1 MAARRTLAIVAI
13 AVVIIVVVASVGA
26 FALMNSTKKGTV
38 QVYMGDSVGQW
49 AHVNVTFD
57 TVQIHKANGTNNS
70 GWVSLSIKNG
80 TLDLAQLVNISA
92 LLGQGKVAVGK
103 YTQLRIDV
111 KSATGVMTNGTNV
124 TFTVPSGE
132 LKTTKPFNVVSGGT
146 TKISVDIDLE
156 HSIVFANGKWMFKP
170 VLGHVT
176 ESS

>member
-1 MAARRTLAIVAI
+1 MTARRTLAIVAI
-13 AVVIIVVVASVGA
+13 AVVIIVVAASVGA
-26 FALMNSTKKGTV
+26 YALMTSGKKGTI
-38 QVYMGDSVGQW
+38 QVYVGDSAGEW

-57 TVQIHKANGTNNS
+57 QVQVHKANATNNS
-70 GWVSLSIKNG
+70 WISISIKNG

-92 LLGQGKVAVGK
+92 LLGEGKIGAGK

-111 KSATGVMTNGTNV
+111 KSATGVMTNGTQV

-132 LKTTKPFNVVSGGT
+132 LKTTNPFNVTAGGT
-146 TKISVDIDLE
+146 TKIVVDIDLD
-156 HSIVFANGKWMFKP
+156 HSIVHSGNTWKFNP